1 MPAIGKFR
9 PALQSMD
16 ATVPGFHRV
25 TPQGNLG
32 PKSNRTG
39 RLDAAEEF
47 QCVHVR
53 RLTAHSQRAQ
63 EASMAFT
70 LKINGAPH
78 EVDVD
83 GDIGGAGCGD
93 ALD

>member
-32 PKSNRTG
+32 PKSNLPGYTAPG
-39 RLDAAEEF
+39 GSMLPKNFNACMFAGSP
-47 QCVHVR
+47 
-53 RLTAHSQRAQ
+53 LTPNA
-63 EASMAFT
+63 
-70 LKINGAPH
+70 LKRHPWLSH
-78 EVDVD
+78 
-83 GDIGGAGCGD
+83 
-93 ALD
+93 